1 MFIELVEAWR
11 VHRIVSSENGKGYF
25 LQKKCIFLRKSLEI
39 KNKCVPLQRKT
50 IRTAT
55 LRRDSSAG

>member
-1 MFIELVEAWR
+1 MFIGLVEAWR

-25 LQKKCIFLRKSLEI
+25 LQKNAFFLRKSLEI

-50 IRTAT
+50 IRIAT

>member
-25 LQKKCIFLRKSLEI
+25 LQKKCIFF
-39 KNKCVPLQRKT
+39 
-50 IRTAT
+50 
-55 LRRDSSAG
+55 AGKVWRLKINAYLCNAKR

>member
-25 LQKKCIFLRKSLEI
+25 LQKKCIFFAEKFG
-39 KNKCVPLQRKT
+39 
-50 IRTAT
+50 
-55 LRRDSSAG
+55 D